1 MIMKRKDMT
10 YAKCKCCGLLKDQ
23 SEVLISLSVL
33 KSTDIVKNS
42 DHECNLFEWLINSNF
57 KWACDQCIN
66 DKKALVSNLSQ
77 QRGYSPD
84 LTYYDVNLICKK
96 CKNEFTFTKEEK
108 KNWYE
113 QLKFYIK
120 SIPVNCLI
128 CRKEIRR
135 FKYQNKVLSQVLK
148 KNPKDM
154 TIDELSQ
161 IVQIYDEWNKK
172 DKFNFYS
179 KLIKERLK

>member
-1 MIMKRKDMT
+1 MKRKNIK
-10 YAKCKCCGLLKDQ
+10 YAKCKCCGLLRDQ

-33 KSTDIVKNS
+33 KNTDVVRNS
-42 DHECNLFEWLINSNF
+42 DHEYNLFELLIDSNF
-57 KWACDQCIN
+57 KWACDQCID

-77 QRGYSPD
+77 QGRTFSPD
-84 LTYYDVNLICKK
+84 LIYDDVNLICKR

-108 KNWYE
+108 KVWYE

-120 SIPVNCLI
+120 SIPVHCLI

-135 FKYQNKVLSQVLK
+135 FKCQNKILSEVLK

-154 TIDELSQ
+154 TTDELWQ
-161 IVQIYDEWNKK
+161 IVQIYDEWDKK

>member
-1 MIMKRKDMT
+1 MKHKNAK
-10 YAKCKCCGLLKDQ
+10 YAKCKCCGLFKDQ

-33 KSTDIVKNS
+33 KNAEVIKNS
-42 DHECNLFEWLINSNF
+42 DQEFNLFELLIDSNF
-57 KWACDQCIN
+57 NWACDQCIN
-66 DKKALVSNLSQ
+66 NKKALVSNLLQ
-77 QRGYSPD
+77 QSKSYPKYLS
-84 LTYYDVNLICKK
+84 YYDVNLTCKR

-108 KNWYE
+108 KIWYE
-113 QLKFYIK
+113 KLKFYIE
-120 SIPVNCLI
+120 SVPVHCLI
-128 CRKEIRR
+128 CRKKIRK
-135 FKYQNKVLSQVLK
+135 FKNQNKILSQVLK

-154 TIDELSQ
+154 TMDELSQ

>member
-1 MIMKRKDMT
+1 MNRKNMK
-10 YAKCKCCGLLKDQ
+10 YAKCKCCGILRDQ

-33 KSTDIVKNS
+33 KKTHGVKNS
-42 DHECNLFEWLINSNF
+42 DHECNWFEWLIDSDF
-57 KWACDQCIN
+57 KWACDQCIS

-77 QRGYSPD
+77 QSRTSSPD
-84 LTYYDVNLICKK
+84 LSYYDIRLTCKR

-113 QLKFYIK
+113 QLKFHIK
-120 SIPVNCLI
+120 SIPLYCLI

-135 FKYQNKVLSQVLK
+135 LKYQNKTLSQVLK
-148 KNPKDM
+148 KNPEDM

-161 IVQIYDEWNKK
+161 IVQIYDEWDKK

-179 KLIKERLK
+179 RLIRERLK